1 MAGIEDLINNNLYR
15 SLKPTLGTGLQS
27 LENQIYAQNSHLQ
40 NEIAPDNL
48 GLSNQ
53 QVRSIFNFG
62 KGRGSEGDLLKNI
75 FSEDISN
82 IKNNLKERYAL
93 DLPSLDLPNKLQNLK
108 NQYKNLKNQYEITK
122 DQDFKEIGRMFITGQ
137 AGYYLDLPDTIVE
150 ELMKDGGLKETTKN
164 IFIDTLNESP
174 LPFDIKQT
182 GKDRYKL
189 FEYNKD
195 NENSNL
201 NFTDDVNRGRV
212 GANLNYSVPEMPIAN
227 NTNFRMGAN
236 VDERGRATGDLGLR
250 WEPNSNTFVDAGAQF
265 DSSGSPEYRID
276 FGKKFATGGYVMNY
290 GDYGRSYT

>member
-27 LENQIYAQNSHLQ
+27 LEDQIYAQNPHLQ

-53 QVRSIFNFG
+53 QVRSIFDFG

-82 IKNNLKERYAL
+82 IKNSLKERYAL
-93 DLPSLDLPNKLQNLK
+93 DLPSLELPDRLQNLK
-108 NQYKNLKNQYEITK
+108 NQYDITK

-137 AGYYLDLPDTIVE
+137 AGYHLDLPDTIVE
-150 ELMKDGGLKETTKN
+150 ELIKDGGLKETTKN
-164 IFIDTLNESP
+164 IFIDKLNESP
-174 LPFDIKQT
+174 LPFSIKQT

-201 NFTDDVNRGRV
+201 NLTGDVDRGRV
-212 GANLNYSVPEMPIAN
+212 GANLNYSIPEMPIAN

-276 FGKKFATGGYVMNY
+276 FGKKFAAGGYVMNY
-290 GDYGRSYT
+290 GDYGRNYK

>member
-15 SLKPTLGTGLQS
+15 SLKPTLGAAGQS
-27 LENQIYAQNSHLQ
+27 LEDQIYAQNPHLQ

-48 GLSNQ
+48 GLSDQ
-53 QVRSIFNFG
+53 QVRSIFDFG
-62 KGRGSEGDLLKNI
+62 EGRGSEGDLLKNI

-82 IKNNLKERYAL
+82 IKNSLKERYAL
-93 DLPSLDLPNKLQNLK
+93 DLPSLELPDRLQNLK
-108 NQYKNLKNQYEITK
+108 NQYDITK

-195 NENSNL
+195 NEKLYQHISNL
-201 NFTDDVNRGRV
+201 NLTGDVDRGRV
-212 GANLNYSVPEMPIAN
+212 GANLNYSIPEMPIAN

-236 VDERGRATGDLGLR
+236 VDERGRATGNAGLR

-276 FGKKFATGGYVMNY
+276 FGKKFAAGGYVMNY
-290 GDYGRSYT
+290 GDYGRNYK